1 MTEDGHLGVAVIG
14 LGVGEA
20 HARAFASLPACRV
33 VSVSDLNRAHAERL
47 AADFSAEV
55 IETEDVFR
63 DQRTDIVSIASYDD
77 DHFGQVIAAL
87 AARKH
92 AFVEKPL
99 CRSDAELGAVKE
111 AWSVR
116 GDRHVASNLVLR
128 AAPLYLWLR
137 HTIRSGALG
146 DVYAFDGDYLYGRMH
161 KITDEWRSEVDD
173 YSVMQGGGVH
183 LVDLL
188 LWLTGE
194 RPVRVTAAGNRISTR
209 DTAFRY
215 ADFVSATYEFQSGLV
230 ARITANFGC
239 VHRHQHVLRVFGTRA
254 TFVSDDLGARLHA
267 SRGADT
273 GAIAVELAPKP
284 PSKGALIPEF
294 VDAILAGSG
303 AGPAL
308 QRELDVIA
316 ACVAADRA
324 LASREPTEIA
334 YV

>member
-1 MTEDGHLGVAVIG
+1 MTEDGRLGVAVIG
-14 LGVGEA
+14 LGVGEQ
-20 HARAFASLPACRV
+20 HARAFASLPTCRV
-33 VSVSDLNRAHAERL
+33 VSVSDLDRGRAERL
-47 AADFSAEV
+47 AVDLSADVS
-55 IETEDVFR
+55 ETTDVFR
-63 DQRTDIVSIASYDD
+63 DPRTDIVSIASYDD

-87 AARKH
+87 KSGKH

-99 CRSDAELGAVKE
+99 CRSDGELHAVKD
-111 AWSVR
+111 AWSAH

-137 HTIRSGALG
+137 DAISSGELG
-146 DVYAFDGDYLYGRMH
+146 DIYAFDGDYLYGRLH
-161 KITDEWRSEVDD
+161 KITGEWRSAVDD

-183 LVDLL
+183 LVDLM

-194 RPVRVTAAGNRISTR
+194 RPVRVTAAGNKISTR
-209 DTAFRY
+209 ETAFRY
-215 ADFVSATYEFQSGLV
+215 ADFVSASYEFQSGLV
-230 ARITANFGC
+230 ARVTANFGC

-254 TFVSDDLGARLHA
+254 TFISDDRGARLHE

-273 GAIAVELAPKP
+273 GAAAVELAPKP

-294 VDAILAGSG
+294 VEAILAGSG
-303 AGPAL
+303 ARIAL

-324 LASREPTEIA
+324 LASHEPTEIA